1 MVFDNFVLNLKSMIR
16 NDKCG
21 DIYGTNSGAIEGNSV
36 LFKTRVTPVF
46 GGNLFS
52 NVRTLFNGRYAAVNK
67 NCDDDLMFPRVYSEA
82 GDYGNAWDPIDFK
95 TKEKVV
101 EELDN
106 VIDKFIRVISV
117 SGDGSPAMRGMC
129 FDVGAHFCCYFCF
142 HVKSSFDMLLVQ

>member
-21 DIYGTNSGAIEGNSV
+21 DIYNTDSGANSV
-36 LFKTRVTPVF
+36 LRAKGTPAF
-46 GGNLFS
+46 GGNIFS

-67 NCDDDLMFPRVYSEA
+67 SCDDDLMFPRVYSEA
-82 GDYGNAWDPIDFK
+82 GDYGSAWDPIDFK
-95 TKEKVV
+95 AKEKVV

-117 SGDGSPAMRGMC
+117 SGDGSSAMRGRC
-129 FDVGAHFCCYFCF
+129 FDVGAQFCF
-142 HVKSSFDMLLVQ
+142 YFISFM